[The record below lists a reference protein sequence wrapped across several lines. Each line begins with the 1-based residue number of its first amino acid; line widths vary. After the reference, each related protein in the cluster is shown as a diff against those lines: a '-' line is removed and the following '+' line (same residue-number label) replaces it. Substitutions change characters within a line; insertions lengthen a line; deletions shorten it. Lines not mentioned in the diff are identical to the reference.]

1 MTTRSGA
8 TKARTGAALLGL
20 VALYV
25 GMLAL
30 LAATPADQKAGA
42 ASPASAAGGAAA
54 AGSAVAASGQAA
66 AAAAAA
72 PAAAVEK
79 PAPDRV
85 VVYYFHTTQRC
96 ATCRRIEE
104 WSGLAL
110 RSAFADD
117 LADSSLVFVP
127 VNTDEKANQHFLK
140 DYQLYTKS
148 LIVSDTKDGAQLGWE
163 NLQKVWEFAGSQE
176 KFFAY
181 VQGEVRKHL
190 AAVPKRARG

>member
-1 MTTRSGA
+1 MTTRSGV

-42 ASPASAAGGAAA
+42 ASPAAAAGGAAA
-54 AGSAVAASGQAA
+54 ASGQAA
-66 AAAAAA
+66 A
-72 PAAAVEK
+72 VEK
-79 PAPDRV
+79 SAPDRV

-104 WSGLAL
+104 WSGQAL
-110 RSAFADD
+110 TAAFAAD
-117 LADSSLVFVP
+117 LGDSSLVFVP

-140 DYQLYTKS
+140 DYELYTKA

-163 NLQKVWEFAGSQE
+163 NLQKVWEYAGSQE
-176 KFFAY
+176 RFFAY

-190 AAVPKRARG
+190 AAVPGRARG

>member
-1 MTTRSGA
+1 MKLRPGPTI
-8 TKARTGAALLGL
+8 LGM

-25 GMLAL
+25 GLLSL
-30 LAATPADQKAGA
+30 LAATPANDQ
-42 ASPASAAGGAAA
+42 ASPRNRGQTGTAAG
-54 AGSAVAASGQAA
+54 QP
-66 AAAAAA
+66 AAAA

-96 ATCRRIEE
+96 PTCRRIEE
-104 WSGLAL
+104 WAGLAL

-117 LADSSLVFVP
+117 LADSSLVFMP

-140 DYQLYTKS
+140 DYELYTKS
-148 LIVSDTKDGAQLGWE
+148 LIVSDTKGGVQLGWE
-163 NLQKVWEFAGSQE
+163 NLQKVWEYAGSQE

-181 VQGEVRKHL
+181 VQGEVRRHL
-190 AAVPKRARG
+190 AAVPGRARG